1 MSKTTVIRTAHEAMP
16 LKNFVD
22 ILNEMRLYME
32 CGSKVRI
39 VFDKTK
45 KEGLLGRDGLC
56 IERETVH
63 QKTARGFFASAFA
76 IE

>member
-56 IERETVH
+56 IERET
-63 QKTARGFFASAFA
+63 APENGSWLLCIGFRN
-76 IE
+76 